1 MDPDVMGGEACIRG
15 MRVTVG
21 MIVEAVSAGRTVGGS
36 LADFP
41 HLEEADIREA
51 LAFAAKVVEEREAN
65 GEDLPRVAIPWTE
78 GELAHLGELLSSAD
92 PLPPAETLVR
102 AGAG

>member
-1 MDPDVMGGEACIRG
+1 MG
-15 MRVTVG
+15 VDT
-21 MIVEAVSAGRTVGGS
+21 
-36 LADFP
+36 FP
-41 HLEEADIREA
+41 HLEETDIREA
-51 LAFAAKVVEEREAN
+51 LAFAAKVVEERGVN